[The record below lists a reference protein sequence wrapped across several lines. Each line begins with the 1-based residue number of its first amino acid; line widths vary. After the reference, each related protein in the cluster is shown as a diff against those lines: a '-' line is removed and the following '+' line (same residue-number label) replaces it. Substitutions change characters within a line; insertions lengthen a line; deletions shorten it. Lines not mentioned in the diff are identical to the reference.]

1 MKRVAGRA
9 MLRFCHASRVVF
21 NRAVLAATGTTAA
34 ATSALKLARTSV
46 ATSALIAV
54 ATPALTSVAIFAP
67 SAAHAADMNAVNNAA
82 RIASGVG
89 AGSAV
94 PALGVGAV
102 LQTIVGLLVVIGLV
116 FACAWLARRFGLQP
130 AGRAGLVKT
139 IGGASLGGKERV
151 AVVEIGDTWLVLGT
165 APGNVR
171 LLHTMPAGSAALD
184 PVAGTQA
191 GAPGASASP
200 GAGAALPGTFGQRF
214 RDALKGE
221 VGKRFNG
228 QGSGDR

>member
-9 MLRFCHASRVVF
+9 MLHASRNVL
-21 NRAVLAATGTTAA
+21 NRAVLAAMATTALMFA
-34 ATSALKLARTSV
+34 VTSV
-46 ATSALIAV
+46 ATL
-54 ATPALTSVAIFAP
+54 AP

-82 RIASGVG
+82 KIASGVG
-89 AGSAV
+89 AGTAV

-130 AGRAGLVKT
+130 ANRGGLVKT

-184 PVAGTQA
+184 PVAGTQ
-191 GAPGASASP
+191 PGASDASSK
-200 GAGAALPGTFGQRF
+200 GSALPGTFGQRF

>member
-1 MKRVAGRA
+1 MKRVAGRTA
-9 MLRFCHASRVVF
+9 LRMPQGSPKSHASHASR
-21 NRAVLAATGTTAA
+21 NALHRTGRAATGATTAV
-34 ATSALKLARTSV
+34 TSALMV
-46 ATSALIAV
+46 
-54 ATPALTSVAIFAP
+54 ALTSVATFAS

-82 RIASGVG
+82 KIASGVG
-89 AGSAV
+89 AGTAV

-130 AGRAGLVKT
+130 AHRGGLVKT

-171 LLHTMPAGSAALD
+171 LLHTMPAGSAAVD
-184 PVAGTQA
+184 PAAGTQPA
-191 GAPGASASP
+191 APGTS
-200 GAGAALPGTFGQRF
+200 GTGAALPGTFGQRF

>member
-1 MKRVAGRA
+1 MKCVAGRA
-9 MLRFCHASRVVF
+9 MLHASRNVL
-21 NRAVLAATGTTAA
+21 NRAVLAAMATTAA
-34 ATSALKLARTSV
+34 ATPALMFAVTSV
-46 ATSALIAV
+46 AAL
-54 ATPALTSVAIFAP
+54 AP

-82 RIASGVG
+82 KIASGVG
-89 AGSAV
+89 AGTAV

-116 FACAWLARRFGLQP
+116 FASAWLARRFGLQP
-130 AGRAGLVKT
+130 ANRGGLVKT

-184 PVAGTQA
+184 PVAGTQ
-191 GAPGASASP
+191 PGASAASSK
-200 GAGAALPGTFGQRF
+200 GAALPGTFGQRF

>member
-9 MLRFCHASRVVF
+9 ALRMPQGSPKSHASHASRSALH
-21 NRAVLAATGTTAA
+21 RTGRAATVATTAV
-34 ATSALKLARTSV
+34 TSV
-46 ATSALIAV
+46 LMA
-54 ATPALTSVAIFAP
+54 ALTSMATFAP

-82 RIASGVG
+82 KIASGVG
-89 AGSAV
+89 AGTAV

-130 AGRAGLVKT
+130 AHRGGLVKT

-171 LLHTMPAGSAALD
+171 LLHTMPAGSAAVD
-184 PVAGTQA
+184 PAAGTQPA
-191 GAPGASASP
+191 APGAS
-200 GAGAALPGTFGQRF
+200 GTGAALPGTFGQRF

>member
-9 MLRFCHASRVVF
+9 ALHMSHVSFASHASRNVLH
-21 NRAVLAATGTTAA
+21 RAGLAATTATTTV
-34 ATSALKLARTSV
+34 TSALMSVLASV
-46 ATSALIAV
+46 AV
-54 ATPALTSVAIFAP
+54 FAP

-82 RIASGVG
+82 KIASGVG
-89 AGSAV
+89 AGTAV

-130 AGRAGLVKT
+130 ANRGGLVKT

-184 PVAGTQA
+184 PA
-191 GAPGASASP
+191 APGVADTSAAS
-200 GAGAALPGTFGQRF
+200 GKNAALPGTFGQRF

>member
-1 MKRVAGRA
+1 MKCV
-9 MLRFCHASRVVF
+9 ASRAALRRSHGSLESHAAR
-21 NRAVLAATGTTAA
+21 NDLHRAGLAATVATTAA
-34 ATSALKLARTSV
+34 TSMLMVALASV
-46 ATSALIAV
+46 AA
-54 ATPALTSVAIFAP
+54 FAP

-82 RIASGVG
+82 KIAPGVG
-89 AGSAV
+89 AGTAV

-130 AGRAGLVKT
+130 ANRGGLVKT

-171 LLHTMPAGSAALD
+171 LLHTMPAGSAAVD
-184 PVAGTQA
+184 PVAGMQPA
-191 GAPGASASP
+191 APGASNVSSAR
-200 GAGAALPGTFGQRF
+200 AALPGTFGQRF

-228 QGSGDR
+228 QGGGDR